1 MDEIKLL
8 LLLLVANGAP
18 VIAYDIFREKWAYP
32 IDGGRRLADGNR
44 LFGDSNT
51 YRGWI
56 SSLIACGITALL
68 LGYSYP
74 IGLIVAALAMA
85 GDTLSGFIKRRLGH
99 LPGSKMLGLDQIP
112 ESLLPVLGV
121 TNLFQLNITD
131 VVLITLAFFVLELVL
146 SRILFKLHLRKRPY

>member
-18 VIAYDIFREKWAYP
+18 VIAYDIFRQKWAYP
-32 IDGGRRLADGNR
+32 IDGGRHLADGNR

-56 SSLIACGITALL
+56 SALISCGITALL
-68 LGYSYP
+68 LGYSYQ
-74 IGLIVAALAMA
+74 IGLIVAALAMT
-85 GDTLSGFIKRRLGH
+85 GDTLSGFVKRRLGH
-99 LPGSKMLGLDQIP
+99 PPGSKMLGLDQIP

-121 TNLFQLNITD
+121 ANLLQLDITD
-131 VVLITLAFFVLELVL
+131 VVLITMAFFVLVLVL
-146 SRILFKLHLRKRPY
+146 SRILFKLNLRKRPY